1 MKDFTVTVEQRPDL
15 TRITVAGEL
24 DMTTVPAVE
33 EAAVVVPLG
42 GKALHVDLAGV
53 SFMDSSGL
61 NLLLRLRRRMREEA
75 GHLVLSGLREQ
86 PAGLL
91 RLTETYDMLTADG
104 VGTAPRAQ
112 LQAASR
118 V

>member
-1 MKDFTVTVEQRPDL
+1 MKAFTVTVEQRPDL
-15 TRITVAGEL
+15 TLVTVAGEL
-24 DMTTVPAVE
+24 DMQTVPAVE

-42 GKALHVDLAGV
+42 GKPLRVDLAGV

-61 NLLLRLRRRMREEA
+61 NLLLRLRRRMREEG
-75 GHLVLSGLREQ
+75 GHLVLSGLQEQ

-91 RLTETYDMLTADG
+91 RLTETYALLTADG
-104 VGTAPRAQ
+104 VGAAPPAE